1 MDNELKRRVK
11 ARAEEL
17 WHAAGRP
24 EGSELDFWLQA
35 EQECAGLSVAGE
47 EDPFVAL
54 DQLGQGALDDK
65 QQG

>member
-1 MDNELKRRVK
+1 MDDELKRRVK

-24 EGSELDFWLQA
+24 EGSELDYWLQA
-35 EQECAGLSVAGE
+35 EQECANLSVAGE

-54 DQLGQGALDDK
+54 DQLGPSTPKDEGKA
-65 QQG
+65 